1 MKAITLA
8 DAEVLIPN
16 NDHKNFTFSGQ
27 IIKEGTNING
37 EEVYING
44 LRRGEPWVYRLFKT
58 DNNQLI
64 YLNKVKTMPTTEVK
78 LGADAGQ
85 TTTVVNFKP
94 AEMYSKAKMY
104 GAIGGGIAGFD
115 YAKFKKHDMKKSAMF
130 IGIGAVVGYAAGYFL
145 DTQKDV
151 TVIPSK

>member
-94 AEMYSKAKMY
+94 AEMYSNNM
-104 GAIGGGIAGFD
+104 I
-115 YAKFKKHDMKKSAMF
+115 
-130 IGIGAVVGYAAGYFL
+130 
-145 DTQKDV
+145 
-151 TVIPSK
+151 